1 MQSSNATFS
10 FGAWLRMHLVESV
23 VFIIILRCSFHIIC
37 KIIHMSRFSFQ
48 LLCPRLTRRV
58 TPPTLA
64 RHKSQQNER
73 PDRWKQKTLRIK
85 HCFSMKTT
93 QFLPL
98 MWSSDVRAEAT
109 HVCWPSGDDLSWY
122 CCCVPRYKDITTRY
136 PRAPG
141 TDINKYQGNAAG
153 VGPGSWGH
161 CCQDSLITISLW
173 RLTVFYCRHDLLEC
187 HWDLPASNE
196 CLSCHL
202 TWKIVQHFTAL
213 FIQKGCCCW
222 MKV

>member
-1 MQSSNATFS
+1 MQCQWNFQ
-10 FGAWLRMHLVESV
+10 FLLRLTTGMHLVQSV

-93 QFLPL
+93 KFLPL

-109 HVCWPSGDDLSWY
+109 QTPVCADHQVMTSADIVVVPLAIKISPPDTPGPRGLTSINTRVMLQVLAPAPEVTVVRTRSLQSVYGGWQFFIAGTICWNVIEIYRLLMNVLVVTWPG
-122 CCCVPRYKDITTRY
+122 K
-136 PRAPG
+136 
-141 TDINKYQGNAAG
+141 
-153 VGPGSWGH
+153 
-161 CCQDSLITISLW
+161 
-173 RLTVFYCRHDLLEC
+173 
-187 HWDLPASNE
+187 
-196 CLSCHL
+196 
-202 TWKIVQHFTAL
+202 
-213 FIQKGCCCW
+213 
-222 MKV
+222 